1 MTVLED
7 FLRRLAVQNAVLV
20 TVEATRGSAPREKG
34 AWMAVFSDESI
45 GSVGGGQLEFAAQVQ
60 ARQRLAGHAG
70 ATLERYALGPTLG
83 QCCGGE
89 VHLRYEHVGATDR
102 DALRLRLHRAGHPVA
117 IFGGGHV
124 GEALVR
130 VLSALPF
137 DVRWID
143 SRDGVFPST
152 PPSNVRCEQSD
163 PLQAEVA
170 TLVPNSRVLIMSFS
184 HAEDFEVVSGCLARQ
199 RLHADLPFVGLI
211 GSRTKWSSFRQR
223 LLARGFTAQELDH
236 VTCPIGIAGISGKQ
250 PEVIAVAVA
259 AQLLQLD
266 C

>member
-1 MTVLED
+1 VTELDD
-7 FLRRLAVQNAVLV
+7 FLRRLALQNAVLI

-34 AWMAVFSDESI
+34 AWMAVFSDKSI
-45 GSVGGGQLEFAAQVQ
+45 GSVGGGRLEFAAQAE

-70 ATLERYALGPTLG
+70 ATVQRYSLGPTLG

-89 VHLRYEHVGATDR
+89 VHLRYEPVGPADR
-102 DALRLRLHRAGHPVA
+102 ESLLARLQLEVPPVA

-124 GEALVR
+124 GHALVG
-130 VLSALPF
+130 VLGNLPI

-143 SRDGVFPST
+143 SRDGVFP
-152 PPSNVRCEQSD
+152 PALPANVQCEHSD
-163 PLQAEVA
+163 PLQAEVGILA
-170 TLVPNSRVLIMSFS
+170 PNSRVLIMSFS
-184 HAEDFEVVSGCLARQ
+184 HAEDFEVVSACLARH
-199 RLHADLPFVGLI
+199 RLRADLPFVGLI

-236 VTCPIGIAGISGKQ
+236 VTCPIGVAGIAGKQ

-259 AQLLQLD
+259 AQLLQFG

>member
-1 MTVLED
+1 VTVLDD
-7 FLRRLAVQNAVLV
+7 FLGRVALQNAVLI
-20 TVEATRGSAPREKG
+20 TVDATRGSAPREKG
-34 AWMAVFSDESI
+34 AWMAVFSDVSI
-45 GSVGGGQLEFAAQVQ
+45 GSVGGGQLEFVAQSE

-70 ATLERYALGPTLG
+70 PTVQRYSLGPTLG

-89 VHLRYEHVGATDR
+89 VHLRYEPVGANDR
-102 DALRLRLHRAGHPVA
+102 DALRLRLQQAGHPVA

-143 SRDGVFPST
+143 SRDSIFPNAL
-152 PPSNVRCEQSD
+152 PANVRCEHSD
-163 PLQAEVA
+163 PLQAEVG
-170 TLVPNSRVLIMSFS
+170 TLAPNSRVLIMSFS
-184 HAEDFEVVSGCLARQ
+184 HAEDFEVVSACLARQ
-199 RLHADLPFVGLI
+199 LLRADLPFVGLI

-223 LLARGFTAQELDH
+223 LLARGFTAQQLDH
-236 VTCPIGIAGISGKQ
+236 VTCPIGIAGIAGKQ

-266 C
+266 S

>member
-1 MTVLED
+1 MTVLDD

-20 TVEATRGSAPREKG
+20 TVAATRGSAPREKG
-34 AWMAVFSDESI
+34 AWMAVFSDASI
-45 GSVGGGQLEFAAQVQ
+45 GSVGGGQLEFVAQAE
-60 ARQRLAGHAG
+60 ARQRLAGHVG
-70 ATLERYALGPTLG
+70 AAVERYALGPTLG

-89 VHLRYEHVGATDR
+89 VHLRYEPVGANDR
-102 DALRLRLHRAGHPVA
+102 DPLRLRLQQAGHPVA

-143 SRDGVFPST
+143 SRDGIFPSAL
-152 PPSNVRCEQSD
+152 PANVRCEHSD
-163 PLQAEVA
+163 PLQAEVG
-170 TLVPNSRVLIMSFS
+170 TLAPNSRVLIMSFS
-184 HAEDFEVVSGCLARQ
+184 HAEDFEVVSACLARQ
-199 RLHADLPFVGLI
+199 RLRADLPFVGLI

-223 LLARGFTAQELDH
+223 LLARGFTAQQLEH
-236 VTCPIGIAGISGKQ
+236 VTCPIGIAGIAGKQ

-259 AQLLQLD
+259 AQLLQFD

>member
-1 MTVLED
+1 MTVLD
-7 FLRRLAVQNAVLV
+7 HFLRQLAVQNAVLI
-20 TVEATRGSAPREKG
+20 TVEATRGSVPREKG
-34 AWMAVFSDESI
+34 AWMAVFPDESI
-45 GSVGGGQLEFAAQVQ
+45 GSVGGGQLEFAAQAE
-60 ARQRLAGHAG
+60 ARQRLAGNAG
-70 ATLERYALGPTLG
+70 ATLVGYALGPTLG

-89 VHLRYEHVGATDR
+89 VRLRYEPVGATDR
-102 DALRLRLHRAGHPVA
+102 DALRLRLQRVGHPVA

-124 GEALVR
+124 GAALVR

-143 SRDGVFPST
+143 SRDGVFPPT
-152 PPSNVRCEQSD
+152 PPLNVHCEHSE
-163 PLQAEVA
+163 PLQAEVG

-184 HAEDFEVVSGCLARQ
+184 HAEDFEVVSACLLRQ
-199 RLHADLPFVGLI
+199 RHHADLPFVGLI

-223 LLARGFTAQELDH
+223 LLARGFTAKELDH
-236 VTCPIGIAGISGKQ
+236 VTCPIGVAAIPGKQ

-259 AQLLQLD
+259 AQLLQLG